1 MMIQS
6 EDIGQQRRTFV
17 LELVRSIPQGILET
31 LGLTFAMY
39 VAIRIFGAP
48 VWMKV
53 AIGSSAGVGLLLS
66 LFTVQIVRR
75 LGCSVNI
82 ASVTVWCFA
91 AVGFFVS
98 AMAGGSLGIYVV
110 GVCLATVMLMASTPL
125 ISQIYRKHYA
135 NETRGKLFSIAG
147 VVRGLATAITG
158 VLVGAW
164 LSERGSDYHGLF
176 WLYGGCCIA
185 MAVCVQMMAKVTL
198 RKAQSMKL
206 FDAFRHVSGDKAFKK
221 LLVTWM
227 ILGFGNL
234 LCYALLV
241 EFITNPIYGFTFDAK
256 RVAWITTT
264 IPMIVYLLCIIPWGM
279 VFDKLPFYR
288 LRVLVNVFF
297 ISGALSYYLGGTYLS
312 LCIGM
317 ALYGVG
323 RAGGNI
329 LWNLW
334 VTKFSTEE
342 NVGEYMSVHS
352 FLTGVRSTLAPVISF
367 AIVGLVGASTIA
379 IAGASMMVLSSAML
393 IPELI
398 EESRARRKLI
408 SKLD

>member
-1 MMIQS
+1 MIES

-17 LELVRSIPQGILET
+17 LELMRSIPQGILET

-39 VAIRIFGAP
+39 VAIRVFGAP

-53 AIGSSAGVGLLLS
+53 AIASSAGVGLLLS
-66 LFTVQIVRR
+66 LFTVQVVRR

-82 ASVTVWCFA
+82 ASVVVWCFA
-91 AVGFFVS
+91 ALGFFI
-98 AMAGGSLGIYVV
+98 AALAGAGLFWYVV
-110 GVCLATVMLMASTPL
+110 GVCLATLMLMAGTPL
-125 ISQIYRKHYA
+125 ISQVYRKHYS
-135 NETRGKLFSIAG
+135 NDVRGRLFSIAG
-147 VVRGLATAITG
+147 VVKASTTAVTG
-158 VLVGAW
+158 VIVGSW
-164 LSERGSDYHGLF
+164 LANQGANYHGLF
-176 WLYGGCCIA
+176 WLYGLCCIL

-198 RKAQSMKL
+198 RRAQRIQL
-206 FDAFRHVSGDKAFKK
+206 FDAFHHVSQDKAFKK
-221 LLVTWM
+221 LLITWM
-227 ILGFGNL
+227 ILGVGNL
-234 LCYALLV
+234 LCAALFV
-241 EFITNPIYGFTFDAK
+241 EFITNPAYGFTFDAK

-264 IPMIVYLLCIIPWGM
+264 VPTLLYVLCIIPWGM

-297 ISGALSYYLGGTYLS
+297 ISGAFVYYLGGNYLS
-312 LCIGM
+312 FCVGM

-334 VTKFSTEE
+334 VTKFANEE

-367 AIVGLVGASTIA
+367 TIVGLVGVSTIA
-379 IAGASMMVLSSAML
+379 IVGGLMMILASVML
-393 IPELI
+393 LPEVI
-398 EESRARRKLI
+398 EEARG
-408 SKLD
+408 